1 MGVTLLALARYTL
14 RGPYQAAAVVG
25 LLAVLSVFIPPLVG
39 NNILGLLGASL
50 CMLLSCTLVGLIIL
64 TQGSVSGLKA
74 IGVSMLGITL
84 VAWAL
89 INAPELGLWTGLVQW
104 LPIILLTQ
112 TLRSTKSLALTL
124 LAGLVLG
131 AIAIAVQYLVW
142 GSIENDMITRTLQR
156 MGQADLQDMQDRQL
170 VERNIQ
176 LVRLF
181 VLAIVAM
188 AYLVIVLI
196 VLIARWMQANLVE
209 SQGFRQEFYALR
221 LGKPAAAVA
230 LALMLLSFWPS
241 QAWLLSMAFLV
252 VIAFMFQGIAVV
264 HSKLGPRRQARLMLG
279 LFYTLLL
286 VFPQVVALTAI
297 TGVIDNWL
305 VFRKKPVKPDDENE
319 LDKR

>member
-1 MGVTLLALARYTL
+1 MGVTMLALARFTL
-14 RGPYQAAAVVG
+14 KGPYQAALVVG
-25 LLAVLSVFIPPLVG
+25 LLAVLAVFIPPIISNSVFG
-39 NNILGLLGASL
+39 VLLASL

-84 VAWAL
+84 VAWVV

-104 LPIILLTQ
+104 LPIILLAQ
-112 TLRSTKSLALTL
+112 TLRTSKSLAMTML
-124 LAGLVLG
+124 LGLLLG
-131 AIAIAVQYLVW
+131 TIGIAAQYLVW
-142 GSIENDMITRTLQR
+142 GSLETEMISQTIQR
-156 MGQADLQDMQDRQL
+156 MGQGEQLQAEL

-181 VLAIVAM
+181 VLAMVAM
-188 AYLVIVLI
+188 AYLLFMLI
-196 VLIARWMQANLVE
+196 EMIARWMQASLAG
-209 SQGFRQEFYALR
+209 SKGFGEEFRALS
-221 LGKPAAAVA
+221 LGKPAAAAA
-230 LALMLLSFWPS
+230 LGMMLLSFWGQ
-241 QAWLLSMAFLV
+241 QAWLSSLAFLL

-264 HSKLGPRRQARLMLG
+264 HSKIASRKQARLLYG

-305 VFRKKPVKPDDENE
+305 VFRKKSVKPNDENE
-319 LDKR
+319 L

>member
-1 MGVTLLALARYTL
+1 MGVTLLTLARFTL
-14 RGPYQAAAVVG
+14 KGPYQAAAVVG
-25 LLAVLSVFIPPLVG
+25 LLAVLSVFIPPMLG
-39 NNILGLLGASL
+39 NSIFGLLVASL

-74 IGVSMLGITL
+74 IAVSMLGITL

-89 INAPELGLWTGLVQW
+89 INAPELGLWTGLVRW
-104 LPIILLTQ
+104 LPIILLSQ
-112 TLRSTKSLALTL
+112 TLRSSKSLSLTL
-124 LAGLVLG
+124 LVGVMLG
-131 AIAIAVQYLVW
+131 ALAIAAQYLIW
-142 GSIENDMITRTLQR
+142 GSIENEMITQTLQR
-156 MGQADLQDMQDRQL
+156 MGQVDQQDRQL

-181 VLAIVAM
+181 VLALVAM

-196 VLIARWMQANLVE
+196 VLIARWMQASLAD
-209 SQGFRQEFYALR
+209 SHGFREEFHALS

-230 LALMLLSFWPS
+230 LALMVLSFWPS
-241 QAWLLSMAFLV
+241 QAWLLSLAFLV

-264 HSKLGPRRQARLMLG
+264 HGKLGPRRQARLMLG

-286 VFPQVVALTAI
+286 VFPQVVALTAV

-319 LDKR
+319 L